1 MAVSNGSIKLDK
13 IIQTPIQGKHH
24 AALWNKSVSASRNH
38 FSTTLICMSA
48 LIIFMTEQLIHHF
61 KINKIVLNV
70 QSQDFK
76 LEVLNGAIQTDRNI
90 LSDRDPDSDKD
101 IDNFSMLCFIVLKNF
116 EYTFDSYLHL
126 PSLSFLIHRLLSYLH
141 VKGQKNSSGPIC
153 SVWDN
158 KYSCR

>member
-1 MAVSNGSIKLDK
+1 
-13 IIQTPIQGKHH
+13 
-24 AALWNKSVSASRNH
+24 
-38 FSTTLICMSA
+38 
-48 LIIFMTEQLIHHF
+48 MTEQLIHHF

-76 LEVLNGAIQTDRNI
+76 LQVLNGAIQTDRNI

-126 PSLSFLIHRLLSYLH
+126 PSLSFLIHRLLSYLY

-153 SVWDN
+153 PVWN
-158 KYSCR
+158 SKYS